1 MTYVE
6 IYIVGWILWTVIGS
20 LMDGA
25 DVRLVMLLGLFWF
38 IIVPIV
44 AVAFPASL
52 LTDYV
57 RSVKRARAAR
67 KVGKVLR

>member
-25 DVRLVMLLGLFWF
+25 DVRLVMLAGVFWPV
-38 IIVPIV
+38 IVPIV

-52 LTDYV
+52 LIDHV
-57 RSVKRARAAR
+57 RSVKRSRAER
-67 KVGKVLR
+67 KINHGR